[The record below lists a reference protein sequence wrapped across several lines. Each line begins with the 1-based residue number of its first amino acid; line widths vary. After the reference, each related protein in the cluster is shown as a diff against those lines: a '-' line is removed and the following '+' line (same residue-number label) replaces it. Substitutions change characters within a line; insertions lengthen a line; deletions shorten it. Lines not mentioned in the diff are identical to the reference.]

1 MRALAGLVV
10 LACSLALSGEASATR
25 QYDACFQRAGEHFG
39 ISPLL
44 LRAIA
49 RQESGFNPRARNT
62 ANFNDSED
70 RGLMQI
76 NSFWFPTL
84 RRAGID
90 PESLWDPCT
99 SITVGA
105 WILAGEIRSHGMTWE
120 AVGRYNAR
128 SPEKKRIYAAKI
140 QRNLQLEIRE
150 AQQAAAAPRIVRIG
164 E

>member
-1 MRALAGLVV
+1 MSFLAMVVGL
-10 LACSLALSGEASATR
+10 AMAAPAAATR
-25 QYDACFQRAGEHFG
+25 QYDACFEKAGAHFG
-39 ISPLL
+39 INPLL

-49 RQESGFNPRARNT
+49 RQESNFNPRARNT

-105 WILAGEIRSHGMTWE
+105 WILAGEIRQHGMTWE

-128 SPEKKRIYAAKI
+128 TPEKKRIYAAKI
-140 QRNLQLEIRE
+140 QRNLVQEMRDAGMSVE
-150 AQQAAAAPRIVRIG
+150 MPRG
-164 E
+164 

>member
-1 MRALAGLVV
+1 MYRSVLSLIF
-10 LACSLALSGEASATR
+10 LACLALIFPSSAEATR
-25 QYDACFQRAGEHFG
+25 KYDACFERAGQHFS

-49 RQESGFNPRARNT
+49 RQESGFNARAINR

-90 PESLWDPCT
+90 PETLFDPCV
-99 SITVGA
+99 SIAVGA
-105 WILAGEIRSHGMTWE
+105 WILAGEIRKHGMTWE

-128 SPEKKRIYAAKI
+128 SEHKKRRYAAKI
-140 QRNLQLEIRE
+140 QRNLLLEIAYAE
-150 AQQAAAAPRIVRIG
+150 AHQASMR
-164 E
+164 

>member
-1 MRALAGLVV
+1 MVALLKIAALVGFL
-10 LACSLALSGEASATR
+10 LAIPSPAEATR
-25 QYDACFQRAGEHFG
+25 QYDACFQRAGDHFG

-84 RRAGID
+84 RKAGID

-99 SITVGA
+99 SIAVGA
-105 WILAGEIRSHGMTWE
+105 WILAGEIKTHGMTWD

-128 SPEKKRIYAAKI
+128 TPEKKRRYAAKI
-140 QRNLQLEIRE
+140 QRHLILEMRE
-150 AQQAAAAPRIVRIG
+150 AGYAVPQVAANVR
-164 E
+164 

>member
-1 MRALAGLVV
+1 MTRIFFTAILA
-10 LACSLALSGEASATR
+10 AIFLALPAEVAATR
-25 QYDACFQRAGEHFG
+25 KYDACFQRAGEHFG

-49 RQESGFNPRARNT
+49 RQESSFNPRARNI
-62 ANFNDSED
+62 ANRNGSED

-76 NSFWFPTL
+76 NSFWFPKL

-90 PESLWDPCT
+90 PETLWDACT

-105 WILAGEIRSHGMTWE
+105 WILRGEIDRYGMTWH

-128 SPEKKRIYAAKI
+128 SPDRIRRYAAKI
-140 QRNLQLEIRE
+140 QRNLKLEIAE
-150 AQQAAAAPRIVRIG
+150 AHRLAAGDAP
-164 E
+164 

>member
-1 MRALAGLVV
+1 MVRSILATLALAGLL
-10 LACSLALSGEASATR
+10 LAWPGATSATR

-99 SITVGA
+99 SIAVGA
-105 WILAGEIRSHGMTWE
+105 WILAGEIRTYGMTWE

-128 SPEKKRIYAAKI
+128 SPEKKRRYAAKI
-140 QRNLQLEIRE
+140 QRHLILEMRE
-150 AQQAAAAPRIVRIG
+150 AGYAVPPVAAHVR
-164 E
+164 